1 MTTFAEL
8 EALVIEQTRRPEVT
22 SITQSAI
29 RTATLR
35 AHHVDFFKRDLAI
48 GLLSYTP
55 SSSAYFYDIANIHST
70 LLRLRGLQ
78 LLQSVDA
85 TTSTP
90 VENLEYRD
98 VDDMYDSNGDRR
110 LSVYNMIGNTLRV
123 YPQLSTGVMTAYY
136 FQNPVVSS
144 VGYSSWIAND
154 FPDELAMW
162 AAAIVFART
171 GFAEMAADFQKNH
184 ITPFKESLIASQLFG
199 NVN

>member
-8 EALVIEQTRRPEVT
+8 ETLVVEQTRRPEVT
-22 SITQSAI
+22 AITQSAI

-35 AHHVDFFKRDLAI
+35 AHHVDFFKRDLATS
-48 GLLSYTP
+48 LLSYTP
-55 SSSAYFYDIANIHST
+55 SNSNVFYDFANIHST
-70 LLRLRGLQ
+70 LLRLRGMQALEG
-78 LLQSVDA
+78 VDT

-90 VENLEYRD
+90 VETFEYRD
-98 VDDMYDSNGDRR
+98 IDDLYDNDGLRR
-110 LSVYNMIGNTLRV
+110 SHVYTMIGNTLRV
-123 YPQLSTGVMTAYY
+123 YPYLPTGTLTAYY
-136 FQNPVVSS
+136 YQNPVVTS

-184 ITPFKESLIASQLFG
+184 ITPFKESLISSQLFG

>member
-123 YPQLSTGVMTAYY
+123 YPQMTTGVMHAYY